1 MTTTSTTAGA
11 DDVPEIV
18 PELVEED
25 LVLLDDDTD
34 LDLLDATPERAG
46 VQDAV
51 PRGAEARSA
60 VVAGA
65 AAIAAAGL
73 GLVSLTGS
81 WLGNVLAQRQT
92 LIGQI
97 ATANAKADAIIK
109 QQYTDPW
116 HRTAFVSMGFALAAL
131 LVAAATLVLG
141 RFAAAA
147 QAPLWVR
154 AVAWGALA
162 LGVAGLGVSAAM
174 YFDVFAGSITVP
186 AGS

>member
-1 MTTTSTTAGA
+1 VIAGA
-11 DDVPEIV
+11 
-18 PELVEED
+18 
-25 LVLLDDDTD
+25 
-34 LDLLDATPERAG
+34 G
-46 VQDAV
+46 
-51 PRGAEARSA
+51 
-60 VVAGA
+60 
-65 AAIAAAGL
+65 AIAAAGL

-109 QQYTDPW
+109 QQYTNPW
-116 HRTAFVSMGFALAAL
+116 HRTAFVSLGFALAAL
-131 LVAAATLVLG
+131 VVAAATLFLG

-147 QAPLWVR
+147 QPPVWVR

-162 LGVAGLGVSAAM
+162 LGVVGLGVSAAM
-174 YFDVFAGSITVP
+174 YFDVFAGPITVP